1 MWSSTLDIVSSA
13 ASGCAAGQQG
23 GFLHVEAI
31 GPAWPSFPATD
42 QYDPTRLWLVST
54 SLALTAK
61 QAATER
67 GD

>member
-1 MWSSTLDIVSSA
+1 MCIRDS
-13 ASGCAAGQQG
+13 
-23 GFLHVEAI
+23 F